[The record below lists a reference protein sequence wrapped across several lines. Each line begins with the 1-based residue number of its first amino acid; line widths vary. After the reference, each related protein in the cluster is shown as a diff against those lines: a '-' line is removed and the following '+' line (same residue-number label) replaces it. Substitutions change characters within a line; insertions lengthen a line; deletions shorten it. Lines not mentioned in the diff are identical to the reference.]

1 MSLKKHIPNAITSL
15 NLLCG
20 VIGIWFTLAQNDCT
34 TGFYFMLLAVVFDYA
49 DGLAARLLGAYS
61 EIGKEL
67 DSLSDMVSFG
77 VLPALMMGCTY
88 LTVPSHLNALAWM
101 PLLIAAFSAFR
112 LARFNLDERQHSSFI
127 GLPTPAAALLCAS
140 LCCLIGEGCIGGLF
154 LSVWFVPVFSVLI
167 CALLVCPVPMFAFKF
182 GKDIEA
188 DAVTKMKR
196 YALVSIGIIVL
207 VLVVLFRM
215 PWQAYIFGVFSIYV
229 LANLVFAAFKI

>member
-1 MSLKKHIPNAITSL
+1 MSVKKHIPNAITSL

-20 VIGIWFTLAQNDCT
+20 VIGIWFTLALNDCT

-49 DGLAARLLGAYS
+49 DGLVARLLGAYS

-77 VLPALMMGCTY
+77 VLPALMMVCTY
-88 LTVPSHLNALAWM
+88 LTLPSHLNALAWI

-112 LARFNLDERQHSSFI
+112 LARFNIDERQHSSFI

-140 LCCLIGEGCIGGLF
+140 LCCLIGQGRIGGLF
-154 LSVWFVPVFSVLI
+154 LSVWFIPALSLVMS
-167 CALLVCPVPMFAFKF
+167 ALLVSPVPMFAFKF
-182 GKDIEA
+182 GKEIES
-188 DAVTKMKR
+188 DPVTKMKR
-196 YALVSIGIIVL
+196 YAIVSICIIVL

-215 PWQAYIFGVFSIYV
+215 PWQSFIFGAFSIYII
-229 LANLVFAAFKI
+229 ANLIFAAFKI